1 MQNALPIMIVALA
14 LAACDNVAVNVETS
28 EPEAVAAPAPFVPPE
43 GDVTT
48 DTHRFTLVAPGVY
61 FVQTVAP
68 IFNSNSMVVVNDE
81 DVMVVDTHITPA
93 MARDLIDSIAQV
105 TDKPV
110 TTVINTHFHYDHA
123 HGNQA
128 FDDATIIGH
137 EFTRMKMATDPFN
150 EPTFSGELARQPGT
164 LEAMRQRVADAGD
177 DEARAQAETV
187 LAAYEAHVEA
197 SKEIDPVPP
206 DVTISDRLTL
216 HRGSREIQLM
226 FLGRAHTG
234 GDIVVHL
241 PAQRLVYTGDMML
254 GGISWLGDGYVDD
267 WPDTLERFKQLDV
280 DLVVPGHGPTFTGE
294 HGREVATHVQA
305 YYRDLW
311 AAVVELRGQGKSADE
326 AAAEADL
333 TAHADTLGVSQPGAN
348 LQAVQRI
355 YQLLD
360 ERGE

>member
-1 MQNALPIMIVALA
+1 MKSALPVVIVALA
-14 LAACDNVAVNVETS
+14 LGACDVAVNVETT
-28 EPEAVAAPAPFVPPE
+28 EPEADQEPAPFLPPE

-48 DTHRFTLVAPGVY
+48 DTHRFTRIAPGVY
-61 FVQTVAP
+61 FVETLAP
-68 IFNSNSMVVVNDE
+68 IFNSNSMVVVNED
-81 DVMVVDTHITPA
+81 DVMVVDTHINPA
-93 MARDLIDSIAQV
+93 LARDLIASIAQV

-137 EFTRMKMATDPFN
+137 EFTRVKMATDPFN

-164 LEAMRQRVADAGD
+164 LDAMRQRVVDAAD
-177 DEARAQAETV
+177 DEARTQAETA

-197 SKEIDPVPP
+197 SQEIDPVPP
-206 DVTISDRLTL
+206 DVTMSDRLTL
-216 HRGSREIQLM
+216 HRGSREIQLL

-234 GDIVVHL
+234 GDIAIHL
-241 PAQRLVYTGDMML
+241 PAERLVYTGDMML
-254 GGISWLGDGYVDD
+254 GGISWLGDGYVDE
-267 WPDTLERFKQLDV
+267 WPDTLERFKELDV

-311 AAVVELRGQGKSADE
+311 STVVELRGQGMSAEE
-326 AAAEADL
+326 AAAAADL
-333 TAHADTLGVSQPGAN
+333 TAHAETLGVNQVGAN

-360 ERGE
+360 ERS